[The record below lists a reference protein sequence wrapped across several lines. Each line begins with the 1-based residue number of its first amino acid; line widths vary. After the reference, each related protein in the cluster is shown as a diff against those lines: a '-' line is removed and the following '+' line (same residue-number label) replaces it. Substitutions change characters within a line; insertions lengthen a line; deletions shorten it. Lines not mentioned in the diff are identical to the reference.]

1 MRGLSWVAGVSLA
14 LTGRVADA
22 CPTCRPAVE
31 AGIFDEHF
39 WGRLAITALP
49 FALILCIVFLAH
61 RAGGSASTPARLPEE
76 PR

>member
-1 MRGLSWVAGVSLA
+1 MAAGVSLA
-14 LTGRVADA
+14 LTGRVALA

-49 FALILCIVFLAH
+49 FALVLCVVFLAH
-61 RAGGSASTPARLPEE
+61 RAGGSASTPAEDR
-76 PR
+76 R

>member
-1 MRGLSWVAGVSLA
+1 MSAIATV
-14 LTGRVADA
+14 LTGRVAFA

-49 FALILCIVFLAH
+49 FAILLLIAVMVH
-61 RAGGSASTPARLPEE
+61 RAGGSASVEE
-76 PR
+76 GSP

>member
-1 MRGLSWVAGVSLA
+1 MSLA
-14 LTGRVADA
+14 LTGCVAQA

-49 FALILCIVFLAH
+49 FAVILCVVFLAH
-61 RAGGSASTPARLPEE
+61 RAGGSASARFPEE
-76 PR
+76 TR